1 MSEFEL
7 SKDDEAQLIDDI
19 AKMIVNKG
27 FETPAIVLLEVSR
40 PISFIVSQLAIVA
53 LGPLMWLFNLE
64 GPKYAALFMKRG
76 NVGRI
81 IERIEALAA
90 ASG

>member
-7 SKDDEAQLIDDI
+7 SKDDETQLIDDI

-27 FETPAIVLLEVSR
+27 FETPAIMLLEVSR

>member
-7 SKDDEAQLIDDI
+7 SKDDETKLIDDI
-19 AKMIVNKG
+19 ARMIVNKG
-27 FETPAIVLLEVSR
+27 FETPAIMLLEVSR
-40 PISFIVSQLAIVA
+40 PISFIASQLAVVA
-53 LGPLMWLFNLE
+53 LGPLLWFFNLE

-81 IERIEALAA
+81 IDRIEALTKATD
-90 ASG
+90 